1 MKFSIISSSPIDS
14 VSFIRIIYAQYP
26 RDTNIAAGEKNYITR
41 EGVAALQVKPPLL
54 RRQKRPTLVKIVSW
68 AIGNADHSENGDYIY
83 GSKCMRNIDGRIRHL
98 TKRLERLR
106 CHPGHRQ
113 R

>member
-41 EGVAALQVKPPLL
+41 EGVAALQVKLPFL
-54 RRQKRPTLVKIVSW
+54 RQQKRPTLVKIVSW

-83 GSKCMRNIDGRIRHL
+83 GSKCMRTSMVVFDLI
-98 TKRLERLR
+98 KRLERQR
-106 CHPGHRQ
+106 CHPVHRQ
-113 R
+113 P